1 MQITSSNLD
10 SPASASLSG
19 RRNGGF
25 SSSPE
30 FEFWVTR
37 NPVTQ
42 PDIVPADEL
51 FVDGVLQPLDLMKPD
66 PVKPTSDPDVQPGFG
81 HGLAESD
88 PKTVSK
94 RWKDIFKKSGDRK
107 IKNEEKEKKREKKGN
122 GANGLST
129 AELNINIWPF
139 SRSRSAG
146 NGGNRPAPVS
156 RKISSA
162 PCSRSNSAGESKSR
176 KWPSSPSRGGVHLG
190 RNSPVWQVRRV
201 PGASVGVGRGGADV
215 FTRNSEKGIKN
226 SEKGVQKDVNHP
238 RRKKSVGG
246 DVAGTGDGVV
256 KAKVLNVNVPAC
268 IGYKSHLGC
277 RSDEIERNAVVGG
290 GGFLTGSKSG
300 SAVHGGGNITGEVA
314 RGNSNLFNLRGLF
327 TKKVY

>member
-1 MQITSSNLD
+1 MQMKSSNLD
-10 SPASASLSG
+10 SPTSLSSSG
-19 RRNGGF
+19 RHNGGF
-25 SSSPE
+25 VASPE

-37 NPVTQ
+37 NPVPQ

-51 FVDGVLQPLDLMKPD
+51 FVDGVLQPLDLLKPD
-66 PVKPTSDPDVQPGFG
+66 PTKPSSDVDVQPGLG
-81 HGLAESD
+81 QGLLESD

-146 NGGNRPAPVS
+146 TGGNRPAPVS

-190 RNSPVWQVRRV
+190 RNSPVWQARRV
-201 PGASVGVGRGGADV
+201 SGAGAGRGGSDV
-215 FTRNSEKGIKN
+215 FSRNG
-226 SEKGVQKDVNHP
+226 EKGVKKDVNNS
-238 RRKKSVGG
+238 RRKKSVAG
-246 DVAGTGDGVV
+246 DVAVDGGV
-256 KAKVLNVNVPAC
+256 KVKVLNVNVPAC

-290 GGFLTGSKSG
+290 GFVAGSKSN
-300 SAVHGGGNITGEVA
+300 SAVHGGGNSTGDGA
-314 RGNSNLFNLRGLF
+314 RGNSNLFNIRGLF
-327 TKKVY
+327 TKKSVLI

>member
-1 MQITSSNLD
+1 MQMKSSNLD
-10 SPASASLSG
+10 SPTSLSSSG
-19 RRNGGF
+19 RHNGGF
-25 SSSPE
+25 VASPE
-30 FEFWVTR
+30 FEFWATR
-37 NPVTQ
+37 NPVSQ

-51 FVDGVLQPLDLMKPD
+51 FVDGVLQPLDLLKPD
-66 PVKPTSDPDVQPGFG
+66 PTKPSSDIDVQPGLG
-81 HGLAESD
+81 NGLLESD

-107 IKNEEKEKKREKKGN
+107 IKNEEKDKKREKKGN

-146 NGGNRPAPVS
+146 TGGNRPAPVC

-190 RNSPVWQVRRV
+190 RNSPVWQARRIS
-201 PGASVGVGRGGADV
+201 GAGAGRNGSEV
-215 FTRNSEKGIKN
+215 FTRNGEKGIKN
-226 SEKGVQKDVNHP
+226 GEKGVHKDVNNT
-238 RRKKSVGG
+238 RRKKFVAG
-246 DVAGTGDGVV
+246 DVAGDGGV
-256 KAKVLNVNVPAC
+256 KGKVLNVNVPAC

-290 GGFLTGSKSG
+290 GFVAGSKG
-300 SAVHGGGNITGEVA
+300 SAGVHSGGNFTGDGA
-314 RGNSNLFNLRGLF
+314 RGSSNLFNLRGLF